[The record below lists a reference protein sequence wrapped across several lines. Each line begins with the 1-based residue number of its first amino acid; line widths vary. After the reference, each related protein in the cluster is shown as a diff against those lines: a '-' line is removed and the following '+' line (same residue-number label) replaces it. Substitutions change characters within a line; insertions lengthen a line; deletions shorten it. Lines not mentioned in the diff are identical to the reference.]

1 MRSRITVLAVLA
13 VAIFATSCTKV
24 DYKEVPQY
32 TVEQFMDKVTI
43 FGSSLSADESKILV
57 ATDQTGIFN
66 LYTVPAVGG
75 EMTQITFSDS
85 NSIFPV
91 SFFPKDDRILFSSD
105 QAGNEIYHVYLLDQ
119 DGNITD
125 LTPWEGARSS
135 VAGWMYDEES
145 FLFSSNKRDPRYL
158 DIYEMDIATFESEM
172 IFQNDSGYYLGD
184 ISNDEKYMAFEKV
197 ITEHN
202 TDVYLYDRATQ
213 EMKHITPHEG
223 DVAFSPVTFSTDSKS
238 LYMLTNEGSE
248 FSYLV
253 RYDIASGA
261 REKVAEFGWDI
272 MYTYFSRHGKYRVI
286 GINNDARTEIQ
297 VLDTE
302 TGKMLELPKLPDAD
316 ITSVGI
322 SCSEKLMTFY
332 VSGSRSPNNLYIL
345 DLETNKYNKLT
356 ESMTKEIDPANL
368 VDGQVVRYKSF
379 DNLEIPGLL
388 YKPHHIKPGEKAPA
402 IVMVHGGPGGQA
414 RLGYSSTI
422 QYLVNHGYV
431 VLNVNN
437 RGSSGYGKTFFKA
450 DDMRHGADDLDDCVY
465 AKNFFATLDYVD
477 TSKVAIMGGSYGGY
491 MVLAALT
498 FRPTAFA
505 VGADLYGISNWVR
518 TLESIP
524 PYWEAFRQALY
535 VELGNPETDREYLL
549 SISPLFH
556 ADSIQRP
563 LIVLQGANDPRVLQA
578 ESDEIVDA
586 VRENNVPV
594 EYIVFEDEGHGFYKK
609 QNQIDSRKAVL
620 AFFDK
625 HLKGTQK

>member
-1 MRSRITVLAVLA
+1 MLVAIAVLVLALGCA
-13 VAIFATSCTKV
+13 KV

-32 TVEQFMDKVTI
+32 TIEQFMDKVTI
-43 FGSSLSADESKILV
+43 FGGSLSSDESKILV
-57 ATDQTGIFN
+57 TTNSTGIFN
-66 LYTVPAVGG
+66 LFTVPVSGG

-85 NSIFPV
+85 NSIFPI
-91 SFFPKDDRILFSSD
+91 SYFPGDDRILFSSD
-105 QAGNEIYHVYLLDQ
+105 QAGNEIYHIYMLDTV
-119 DGNITD
+119 GTVTD
-125 LTPWEGARSS
+125 LTPWEGVRTTFE
-135 VAGWMYDEES
+135 GWMYDDES
-145 FLFSSNKRDPRYL
+145 FLFASNRRDARYM
-158 DIYEMDIATFESEM
+158 DYYEMDVASLQSKLT
-172 IFQNDSGYYLGD
+172 FQNDSGYYLGD
-184 ISNDEKYMAFEKV
+184 VSNDERYFAFLKI

-202 TDVYLYDRATQ
+202 TDVYLFDRETQ
-213 EMKHITPHEG
+213 QMKHITPHEG
-223 DVAFSPVTFSTDSKS
+223 EVAVSPAAFSADSKS
-238 LYMLTNEGSE
+238 LYMHTNEGSE

-253 RYDIASGA
+253 RYDIASGVSD
-261 REKVAEFGWDI
+261 KVAEFDWDI
-272 MYTYFSRHGKYRVI
+272 IYAHFSRNGKYRVI
-286 GINNDARTEIQ
+286 GINNDARTEMQ

-302 TGKMLELPKLPDAD
+302 TGKMVELPKLPDAD

-322 SCSEKLMTFY
+322 SRSEKLMTFY
-332 VSGSRSPNNLYIL
+332 VNGSRSPSNLYIL
-345 DLETNKYNKLT
+345 NLETNKYKKLT
-356 ESMTKEIDPANL
+356 ESMTKEINPEHL
-368 VDGQVVRYKSF
+368 VDARLVRYKSF
-379 DNLEIPGLL
+379 DNLEIPALL

-414 RLGYSSTI
+414 RVGYNSTV

-431 VLNVNN
+431 VIDVNN

-465 AKNFFATLDYVD
+465 AKYFLATLGYVD

-498 FRPTAFA
+498 YRPTAFA
-505 VGADLYGISNWVR
+505 AGADLYGISNWLR

-535 VELGNPETDREYLL
+535 VEMGNPETDRDYLL

-578 ESDEIVDA
+578 ESDEIVEA

-594 EYIVFEDEGHGFYKK
+594 EYIVFEDEGHGFLKK
-609 QNQIDSRKAVL
+609 QNQIDSRKAIL
-620 AFFDK
+620 AFLDK
-625 HLKGTQK
+625 HLKGQP